1 MAGAA
6 DVAQSRRRRRPIQ
19 SAAEGRGQYAR
30 GKSRVATRL
39 LRAFAEVQCPR
50 GKNLSGLALALHTED
65 VSPSAPEAPGDA
77 EDALLRGA
85 ASAAAEAERVVRRTG
100 AIATAVEHAR
110 TVVASATCTRASRL
124 VAIFLVIFLRAH
136 LTEATPRGAAAAGAR
151 SASPPLAR
159 PGGGRQE
166 RARPPRALRVAS
178 GLGHRAAVAAVPALG
193 APARAELLRTG
204 SMGAY
209 LSEPVTEKECGCGS
223 GNGLHFG
230 YASMQG
236 WRRSQ
241 EDAHLA
247 VADLGGE
254 CAGLSLFAV
263 FDGHGGREVPPS
275 GEEQVPQLFQ
285 RPRTD
290 GESVACGRVT

>member
-178 GLGHRAAVAAVPALG
+178 GLGHRAAVAAVPRSPFPLC
-193 APARAELLRTG
+193 RACAAGPRRWQVERTG
-204 SMGAY
+204 SCPPLVGAQW
-209 LSEPVTEKECGCGS
+209 
-223 GNGLHFG
+223 H
-230 YASMQG
+230 A
-236 WRRSQ
+236 
-241 EDAHLA
+241 A
-247 VADLGGE
+247 VAV
-254 CAGLSLFAV
+254 AASAA
-263 FDGHGGREVPPS
+263 RAPPWPS
-275 GEEQVPQLFQ
+275 AAAL
-285 RPRTD
+285 
-290 GESVACGRVT
+290 ACGRPRAP